1 MACPFTAT
9 WPRRDRWQT
18 VPVSTPGLQLLLP
31 AGLSASA
38 VADALAGEVPLVT
51 QKAHTI
57 ERTFWDTFDG
67 RVHDAGLALVDA
79 GRRLALTDATT
90 YAEHAGDS
98 HRRGPAR
105 LLAGD
110 LPAGPLRERLEP
122 LIEMRA
128 IAPIA
133 RVRSRMLPL
142 NVLDDVGKIVVRLR
156 VEESTALAGD
166 GRSVVLPPRLHVIPV
181 RGYDRELDELRVLL
195 CNEMGL
201 VEAPRPAHHDAVDA
215 LGGTVGGTS
224 SKLRLELRAEERAD
238 VAAVTILR
246 RLLEVVELN
255 LPGTLENT
263 DSEFL
268 HDLRV
273 AVRRTR
279 ALQRELRAV
288 FAPEPLR
295 VFRDGFKELQRVTG
309 PTRDL
314 DVQMLE
320 FDELA
325 AGLPD
330 AVAGDVAPLRRLL
343 EDHLVV
349 ERRTMV
355 RTLRSERTRGLLD
368 NWSQLL
374 DRLVASGAAAG
385 TDGAAGSAAAPGTD
399 GAAGSDAAP
408 GTDRV
413 AGSGAASGPYGA
425 AGSGAAARPYGAAGS
440 GAASGPDGA
449 AGSNAVAGVDGAAGS
464 EAASGPDGAAGSDAA
479 AGPDAA
485 LPVGDVAGRRIAK
498 VYRRMVKMGAAIDD
512 DTPAEALH
520 ELRKQGK
527 ELRYLL
533 EFFSSLYPSAVVKP
547 MVSSLKELQ
556 DVLGRFQDREVQAD
570 LLRSLGDEVAVLE
583 GGAAALMAMGVLVQ
597 RLAAEQTHARAQF
610 TESFAGFAAKS
621 QRKLVEQ
628 TFGCRG

>member
-1 MACPFTAT
+1 MAAQATGRWHGT
-9 WPRRDRWQT
+9 WPRRHRWQT
-18 VPVSTPGLQLLLP
+18 VPVTALGLPLLLP
-31 AGLSASA
+31 PELSASA
-38 VADALAGEVPLVT
+38 VADALAGEVPIVT

-67 RVHDAGLALVDA
+67 RLHAAGLALAEA
-79 GRRLALTDATT
+79 GRRLSLLDPTT
-90 YAEHAGDS
+90 YLEHAGDT
-98 HRRGPAR
+98 HRRGCVR

-128 IAPIA
+128 LTPIA

-156 VEESTALAGD
+156 VEESTAVAGEP
-166 GRSVVLPPRLHVIPV
+166 VELPPRLHVIPV
-181 RGYDRELDELRVLL
+181 LGYDGELEELRALL
-195 CNEMGL
+195 ATRLGL
-201 VEAPRPAHHDAVDA
+201 VAASRPVHDEAVEA
-215 LGGTVGGTS
+215 GGGSVGGTS
-224 SKLRLELRAEERAD
+224 SKLRLELRADERAD
-238 VAAVTILR
+238 AAAVTILR
-246 RLLEVVELN
+246 RLLEIVELN
-255 LPGTLENT
+255 LPGTFENV

-279 ALQRELRAV
+279 ALQRELRSV

-295 VFRDGFKELQRVTG
+295 VFRDGFKELQRITG

-314 DVQMLE
+314 DVQLLE
-320 FDELA
+320 FDALA
-325 AGLPD
+325 AGLPR

-355 RTLRSERTRGLLD
+355 RTLRSDRTRGLLD
-368 NWSQLL
+368 NWSQFL
-374 DRLVASGAAAG
+374 DRLAA
-385 TDGAAGSAAAPGTD
+385 SAAA
-399 GAAGSDAAP
+399 
-408 GTDRV
+408 
-413 AGSGAASGPYGA
+413 
-425 AGSGAAARPYGAAGS
+425 
-440 GAASGPDGA
+440 GPDGA
-449 AGSNAVAGVDGAAGS
+449 ARSDVAG
-464 EAASGPDGAAGSDAA
+464 
-479 AGPDAA
+479 GPDAA
-485 LPVGDVAGRRIAK
+485 RPLGDIAGRRIAR

-533 EFFSSLYPSAVVKP
+533 EFFSSLYPGRVVKP
-547 MVSSLKELQ
+547 MVSSLKGLQ
-556 DVLGRFQDREVQAD
+556 DVLGRFQDREVQAG

-597 RLAAEQTHARAQF
+597 RLSEEQAQARAQF
-610 TESFAGFAAKS
+610 AESFAGFAATS